1 MQGGAALC
9 TWDRA
14 PGGPG
19 APEQR
24 GGRGGLSGVAQP
36 AAAVVK
42 GARGSGYTRCGGA
55 GLLSAGARL
64 PVCLQTPS
72 PHRSAFL
79 PCRGVSSGAAVSCPN
94 PGSPGPLRGR
104 AVPSQCQVAQTLL
117 PPPPVRVT
125 PVSAQCQVRA
135 GHLKR
140 WEGRGGGARR
150 GGATQ
155 EPGDASAPHQG
166 LSGQRA
172 EKHPWQTP
180 LGTRR
185 QSRAPEPRG
194 GARRG
199 AARALLGTR
208 RRSLWPAG
216 AGGGG
221 SQGLPSHRPA
231 SPRFAS
237 PPTVTRGGAKGAPA
251 PGGPA
256 SRGARAP
263 GISRAWSR
271 GARLEDGVSSQGQRC
286 VRRASDPHVL
296 PWGPSRRWPLASL
309 RGFPSWADG
318 AAGGQKT
325 RCQPQTGAF
334 RIPCVIS
341 QSGRPASR
349 ERGAV
354 SLPEQGKHPPKP
366 HPRGTPCEWF
376 HEGS

>member
-42 GARGSGYTRCGGA
+42 GARGSGYTRCGGGGA
-55 GLLSAGARL
+55 AQRRSASACLSANTVSSPLGIPTLSGSLLRGGGFLPEPRL
-64 PVCLQTPS
+64 PRAPERPRRTVP
-72 PHRSAFL
+72 
-79 PCRGVSSGAAVSCPN
+79 V
-94 PGSPGPLRGR
+94 PGSSDTP
-104 AVPSQCQVAQTLL
+104 A

-221 SQGLPSHRPA
+221 FAGSSFAPSCFSAFCEPPHSNTWGRQGGPGAGRPSLQGCESPRNLQGLEPRRP
-231 SPRFAS
+231 
-237 PPTVTRGGAKGAPA
+237 
-251 PGGPA
+251 PGG
-256 SRGARAP
+256 RRFVTGTEVRAE
-263 GISRAWSR
+263 GF
-271 GARLEDGVSSQGQRC
+271 
-286 VRRASDPHVL
+286 
-296 PWGPSRRWPLASL
+296 GPSRLTLGPFSALAS
-309 RGFPSWADG
+309 RFPAWFPILGRWSCGRTENEVSAPNG
-318 AAGGQKT
+318 
-325 RCQPQTGAF
+325 
-334 RIPCVIS
+334 CV
-341 QSGRPASR
+341 
-349 ERGAV
+349 
-354 SLPEQGKHPPKP
+354 
-366 HPRGTPCEWF
+366 
-376 HEGS
+376 